1 MKFEKDPKA
10 FVSFHLVD
18 ANKHYFLFDEPDF
31 GALYENF
38 IHNQLVREYKIK
50 YWRTTAKTEVDF
62 ITELGK
68 EIIAITVVQIHQYCG
83 NVLQL
88 GSKEGKSMIVMS
100 KTAHNAF
107 TQENRNTLSKYGE
120 LIIADIPT
128 IEQVGGGSARCM
140 MAEVFK

>member
-1 MKFEKDPKA
+1 MFK
-10 FVSFHLVD
+10 
-18 ANKHYFLFDEPDF
+18 FLFENYLTRGFWGDE
-31 GALYENF
+31 A
-38 IHNQLVREYKIK
+38 
-50 YWRTTAKTEVDF
+50 WTAG
-62 ITELGK
+62 ISRLPIK